1 MRVLMLG
8 VLAALLLVPSASAW
22 AWPAGGPVLRAFSFS
37 PDNPYAAGQHRG
49 IDVAGA
55 SDASVP
61 APAGGTISF
70 AGTVPNAGKTV
81 TIETQDGYSVT
92 LLHLG
97 SIGVK
102 RDATVYEGEPVGTIG
117 PSGDVELA
125 QPYVY
130 LGIRVTA
137 DRQGY
142 VDPLSLLPPR
152 AVSAAPLAPPT
163 ATPGDAIAVPA
174 APLDEAAA
182 AASAAPEMSP
192 PVAGEPAGTAT
203 QAASAAASDSAPPAS
218 DPEALAVAAV
228 EAPMSAPSAAAPMGP
243 DAGAAAPDPQASVT
257 VASAAAPSVGAAS
270 SASDSSTA
278 DAEPVPAALP
288 GPSSPSPDRS
298 ATDATNAASPPVD
311 PSGGVAQASVATP
324 TDTTSPS
331 PTEAELPA
339 AAPVRS
345 PADPSTAPEEPVD
358 QAERADGAGSTLEAS
373 PPAETTRAEPNVV
386 VEPQQTAQNGRAN
399 VAASASHE
407 PTLST
412 TLVPALARGPKGG
425 ASLFADQIRPR
436 RAEPRDAAASAPIG
450 RDSGRTPAGERK
462 RHPRP
467 AWLYLL
473 LPVAALGA
481 IVLRRRSTRPPAGTV
496 EAQPAPIMDTDAL
509 LPDNA
514 DLLRELDT
522 AHRARVHDHHRRH
535 PRATPAPAWGG
546 DLLPDGRGRACRQ
559 GGARGR
565 GARAHAARVH
575 RRDRRPLAGAAA
587 ARQRVDRL
595 LHQDER

>member
-182 AASAAPEMSP
+182 AASAAPETSP
-192 PVAGEPAGTAT
+192 SVAGEPAGTAT

-218 DPEALAVAAV
+218 DPDAPAVAAV
-228 EAPMSAPSAAAPMGP
+228 DAPTSEPAAAAPVGP
-243 DAGAAAPDPQASVT
+243 VTGAAAPDPQASVT
-257 VASAAAPSVGAAS
+257 VVSSVSAPGVGAAS
-270 SASDSSTA
+270 SASDPSTA
-278 DAEPVPAALP
+278 GAEPVPSALP

-324 TDTTSPS
+324 RDTTSPS
-331 PTEAELPA
+331 PPEAELPA

-386 VEPQQTAQNGRAN
+386 VEPQQTAQNGPAN
-399 VAASASHE
+399 AAASASHE
-407 PTLST
+407 PTLFTS
-412 TLVPALARGPKGG
+412 LVPALARGPKEG

-436 RAEPRDAAASAPIG
+436 RAEPRDAAASSPIG
-450 RDSGRTPAGERK
+450 RDFVRTPPAGERK

-481 IVLRRRSTRPPAGTV
+481 IVLRRRSTRPPGRAV
-496 EAQPAPIMDTDAL
+496 AAQPAPILATNAL

-514 DLLRELDT
+514 ALLRELHT
-522 AHRARVHDHHRRH
+522 AYRARVHHHPRRH
-535 PRATPAPAWGG
+535 SRTTPA
-546 DLLPDGRGRACRQ
+546 
-559 GGARGR
+559 
-565 GARAHAARVH
+565 
-575 RRDRRPLAGAAA
+575 LAS
-587 ARQRVDRL
+587 
-595 LHQDER
+595 